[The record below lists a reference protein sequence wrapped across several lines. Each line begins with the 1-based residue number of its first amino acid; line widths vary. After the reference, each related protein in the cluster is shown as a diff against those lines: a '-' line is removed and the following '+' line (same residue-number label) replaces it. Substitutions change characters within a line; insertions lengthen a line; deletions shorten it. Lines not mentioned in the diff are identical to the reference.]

1 MTPQY
6 GSMAISS
13 LDFIG
18 QYIYIYMRTY
28 CLQQAIKRKMGTKDK
43 MQRSSKSKLD
53 LFSQIACKEEEKN
66 DR

>member
-28 CLQQAIKRKMGTKDK
+28 CLQ
-43 MQRSSKSKLD
+43 
-53 LFSQIACKEEEKN
+53 
-66 DR
+66 